1 MMDPNQLGY
10 KLNVFFNKLHMNEK
24 EKETSWMVKWL
35 KQSFCQLTFIHKN
48 EQTQDHT
55 SKFVLLNFFT
65 YNKKKYMEKNEI

>member
-1 MMDPNQLGY
+1 MDPNQLGY

-35 KQSFCQLTFIHKN
+35 KQSPCQLTFIHKN

-55 SKFVLLNFFT
+55 SKF
-65 YNKKKYMEKNEI
+65 